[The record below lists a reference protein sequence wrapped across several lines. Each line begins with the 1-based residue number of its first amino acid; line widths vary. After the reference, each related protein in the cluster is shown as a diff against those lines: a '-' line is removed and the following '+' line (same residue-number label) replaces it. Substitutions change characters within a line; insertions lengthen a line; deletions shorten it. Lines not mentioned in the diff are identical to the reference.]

1 MSTVRK
7 GEKLPRPNVVSLD
20 TGAYL
25 HERCDGQQFYETPK
39 TWELWQ
45 EEPLRFLRR
54 FNKSTVWEV
63 NEVV

>member
-1 MSTVRK
+1 MNIVRK
-7 GEKLPRPNVVSLD
+7 GQKLPRPNVVSLD

-25 HERCDGQQFYETPK
+25 YEKCNGQMFYETPK

-45 EEPLRFLRR
+45 EEPLWYLRR

-63 NEVV
+63 NEVA